1 MFNITIIGRWL
12 LLAGLGLALVGGL
25 LILLGRVA
33 PLGHLPGDIRAQV
46 GRVSCFVP
54 LATSLLISVILT
66 IVLNVIV
73 YFLNRR

>member
-1 MFNITIIGRWL
+1 MPDLTVIGRWL
-12 LLAGLGLALVGGL
+12 LLAGLGMALVGGL
-25 LILLGRVA
+25 LILLGRV
-33 PLGHLPGDIRAQV
+33 PFLGHLPGDIRAQV

-54 LATSLLISVILT
+54 IATSLLISVILT